1 MKNQYFADRRDF
13 VKYELLL
20 DLVKLLPASH
30 KLTFIPMLT
39 EADGTK
45 EGSVTHYDIGN
56 RRSHLFRFLRGVLN
70 SKGRELLQLHTF
82 MQDNEV
88 AFYLY
93 SDREYFRQDLRKPY
107 FDDVPNEKLDSAVV
121 FFDPDIGLETGSA
134 SYMRRKGFEKY
145 LFYNDV
151 RSVVDRA
158 SNDAIIVLY
167 QHLQQDK
174 KKVLADLTTR
184 CSRLIAILGLSS
196 IGYTKDRDV
205 AFLVFSKSQSLHC
218 QVLALMER
226 HSHIHGME
234 FGVLPV

>member
-20 DLVKLLPASH
+20 DLVELLPASH

-39 EADGTK
+39 EADGTI
-45 EGSVTHYDIGN
+45 EGGVTHYELGN
-56 RRSHLFRFLRGVLN
+56 RRPHLFRFLRGVLN
-70 SKGRELLQLHTF
+70 SGRRELLQLHTF

-93 SDREYFRQDLRKPY
+93 SDREYFQHNRRKQY
-107 FDDVPNEKLDSAVV
+107 LDDVPNEKLDSAVV
-121 FFDPDIGLETGSA
+121 FFDPDIGLETGSV
-134 SYMRRKGFEKY
+134 SYMRRNGFEKY
-145 LFYNDV
+145 LFYNDI

-158 SNDAIIVLY
+158 TNDAIIVLY
-167 QHLQQDK
+167 QHLQYNK

-184 CSRLIAILGLSS
+184 CSRLVAVLGLTS

-205 AFLVFSKSQSLHC
+205 AFLAFSKSQSLHC

-226 HSHIHGME
+226 HSHVHGME